1 MVFIYY
7 INSNVRS
14 KNQLTVLENISKTY
28 NNVIYMNNR
37 ILFDLSTKKEIK
49 ENDFSKKI
57 EYILESYNEFINI
70 NILKFEL
77 EKILTFYYIFLN
89 LNKKKLI
96 H

>member
-37 ILFDLSTKKEIK
+37 ILYDFNTKKEIK

-57 EYILESYNEFINI
+57 EYILESYNEYINI
-70 NILKFEL
+70 NIIKFEL
-77 EKILTFYYIFLN
+77 EEILTLYYIFLN
-89 LNKKKLI
+89 LKKSSNL
-96 H
+96 